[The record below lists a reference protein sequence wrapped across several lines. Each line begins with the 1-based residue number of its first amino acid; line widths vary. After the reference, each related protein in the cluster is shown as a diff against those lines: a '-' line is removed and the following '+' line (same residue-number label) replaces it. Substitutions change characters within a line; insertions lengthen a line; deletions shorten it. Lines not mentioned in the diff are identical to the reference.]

1 MMTERKHPLFTK
13 SILGNVEIFAVVG
26 IFTLYALEFAGV
38 HTFSQ
43 LFPEEIQGQTV
54 TIGGLSLT
62 GQTAEV
68 DAVLLYTGLILIGIS
83 IFLIVLRS
91 RR

>member
-1 MMTERKHPLFTK
+1 MSTKHPIFSK
-13 SILGNVEIFAVVG
+13 SILGNIEIFAVIG
-26 IFTLYALEFAGV
+26 IFTLYALEFGGI
-38 HTFSQ
+38 HSFSQ
-43 LFPEEIQGQTV
+43 LFPEELQGETV
-54 TIGGLSLT
+54 TVGGLSLT

-68 DAVLLYTGLILIGIS
+68 DAVLLYTGLIIIGVS

>member
-1 MMTERKHPLFTK
+1 MAEKNHPIFSK

-43 LFPEEIQGQTV
+43 LFPEELQGETV
-54 TIGGLSLT
+54 TVGGLSLT

-68 DAVLLYTGLILIGIS
+68 DAVLLYLGLIIIGVS
-83 IFLIVLRS
+83 IFLIVIRS

>member
-1 MMTERKHPLFTK
+1 MAKTNHPIFSK
-13 SILGNVEIFAVVG
+13 SILGNIEIFAVVG

-43 LFPEEIQGQTV
+43 LFPEELQGETV

-68 DAVLLYTGLILIGIS
+68 DAVLVYTGLILIGVS

-91 RR
+91 KR